1 MKDSDWAI
9 LDMLYR
15 EPNITK
21 AADLLFM
28 TQPSLT
34 KRLQQIEKEFSTT
47 IAIRNPK
54 GIVLT
59 AQGEYLAIKA
69 GEMLRKF
76 KEIQQKV
83 MEMNDGNKGTLKLGV
98 TNSYGRFQLPYLLNQ
113 YKTMYSNINF
123 EIRSGLSSDI
133 LRMVSLKELNIGF
146 IRGDHEFEGI
156 KHLISVDPSYI
167 VSKKE
172 IRLEDLPHIPRI
184 EYQIDPLTVK
194 LVDHWWSEH
203 FTMPP
208 LKGLVVNHG
217 DTCREMIANGLGYG
231 IFFVPEFIEG
241 SVGLYKLPMLTK
253 DNNPFTRNTWMICN
267 SDSSKIPFVKNF
279 IDFVSASQ
287 ADRKTS

>member
-9 LDMLYR
+9 LDTLYR

-34 KRLQQIEKEFSTT
+34 KRLQQIEKEFTTT

-76 KEIQQKV
+76 KEIQQEI

-98 TNSYGRFQLPYLLNQ
+98 NNSYGRFRLPSLLNQ
-113 YKTMYSNINF
+113 YKSMYPNINF
-123 EIRSGLSSDI
+123 EIANGLSSDV
-133 LRMVSLKELNIGF
+133 LKMVNLKEINIGF
-146 IRGDHEFEGI
+146 IRGDHEFDGM
-156 KHLISVDPSYI
+156 KQLISVDPSYI

-172 IRLEDLPHIPRI
+172 IPFEDLPYIPRI
-184 EYQIDPLTVK
+184 EYQVDPLTVK
-194 LVDHWWSEH
+194 LLDHWWNEH
-203 FTMPP
+203 FTVPP

-231 IFFVPEFIEG
+231 IFLVPEFIEG
-241 SVGLYKLPMLTK
+241 AVSLYKQPMHTK
-253 DNNPFTRNTWMICN
+253 DKRPFTRNTWMIYN
-267 SDSSKIPFVKNF
+267 KDSSKIPFVRNF
-279 IDFVSASQ
+279 IDFVSSQ
-287 ADRKTS
+287 TDSLK

>member
-9 LDMLYR
+9 LDTLYR

-34 KRLQQIEKEFSTT
+34 KRLQHIEKEFSTT

-54 GIVLT
+54 GVVLT
-59 AQGEYLAIKA
+59 AQGEYLAITA
-69 GEMLRKF
+69 GKMLSMS

-83 MEMNDGNKGTLKLGV
+83 MEMNDGHKGTLKLGV
-98 TNSYGRFQLPYLLNQ
+98 TNSYGRFQLPYLFNQ
-113 YKTMYSNINF
+113 YKTKYSNINF

-133 LRMVSLKELNIGF
+133 LRMVSHNELNIGF

-172 IRLEDLPHIPRI
+172 IRLEDLPYIPRI
-184 EYQIDPLTVK
+184 EYEVDPLTVK
-194 LVDHWWSEH
+194 LIDQWWFEH
-203 FTMPP
+203 FTVPP

-241 SVGLYKLPMLTK
+241 SVDLYKLPMQTK
-253 DNNPFTRNTWMICN
+253 DNTSFTRNTWMICN
-267 SDSSKIPFVKNF
+267 SYSSKIPFVKNF
-279 IDFVSASQ
+279 TDFVIASQ
-287 ADRKTS
+287 TN